1 MNDLLVLVLSV
12 CVWLLMR
19 PLFLWY
25 FKVEHINDSLVRIEK
40 HLAKMSGIEIPTE
53 EKKPASLWV
62 WAIIITAAV
71 ILGVVIARS

>member
-1 MNDLLVLVLSV
+1 MNDFVALVLFVI
-12 CVWLLMR
+12 VWLLMR

-25 FKVEHINDSLVRIEK
+25 FKVETINDSLNRIEK
-40 HLAKMSGIEIPTE
+40 HLAKMSGLEIPTE